1 MAPLHQ
7 PPDVQARLL
16 AILAEHDL
24 SIEHRPELEAAAA
37 DLAADPGLDDPTLED
52 LERLPFVTIDYEHSK
67 DLDQA
72 LHIERE
78 GTGASAGW
86 RLRYALAD
94 ASYYLRPGSALFTE
108 ALRRGASYYLA
119 HLCAP
124 MLPTSLCE
132 GIISLNPGVV
142 RRALVL
148 ELPID
153 AEGRP
158 GPLAVRRARIRSRAK
173 LSYDG
178 VQAWVDD
185 PTHSPLDGREFSAV
199 LAALRE
205 LGGPLL
211 AQARARGMIPFERPE
226 VAWEPPGPTAP
237 GFRLVAE
244 QRNDVERWNEQISL
258 LCNTEAAR
266 LMQAHPDPELQP
278 IYRVHPHPLADR
290 LDSLDEHIRNLCDLH
305 GLPEGPW
312 TWRRGRETLAD
323 YVARLP
329 RGPRED
335 RLRQAIQRWILHSY
349 ERSDFTPEPGPH
361 HALGVPCYGRFTA
374 PMREIVGVFAHKELL
389 ELMGL
394 EAPGPRALDERLREQ
409 VLQAADRAREVQRT
423 VTREGERLALDFLL
437 DRDGGQTAAQRPH
450 HTGTVLGLSR
460 TRLYVRLDDPPLELK
475 VYGAHLERAYGRR
488 FVIDEHELTLGPEG
502 GGQPRFRVG
511 DPITL
516 VADGRDAMRDR
527 WRLLPIP
534 TQSTSE

>member
-1 MAPLHQ
+1 MPTLHR

-16 AILAEHDL
+16 TI
-24 SIEHRPELEAAAA
+24 LEAHGLELAHSLALEADAAA
-37 DLAADPGLDDPTLED
+37 LVANPGLDDPALED
-52 LERLPFVTIDYEHSK
+52 LEGLPFVTIDYEHSK

-72 LHIERE
+72 LHIARE
-78 GTGASAGW
+78 GSGW

-94 ASYYLRPGSALFTE
+94 ASFYLPPDSALFAE

-132 GIISLNPGVV
+132 GIISLNEGVP

-153 AEGRP
+153 AEGLP
-158 GPLAVRRARIRSRAK
+158 GALTVRRARIRSRAK

-185 PTHSPLDGREFSAV
+185 PGTSPLDGQEYTGV

-205 LGGPLL
+205 LGAPLL
-211 AQARARGMIPFERPE
+211 AQARARGMVSFERPE

-237 GFRLVAE
+237 GFRLVAD

-266 LMQAHPDPELQP
+266 LMREHPDPQLQP
-278 IYRVHPHPLADR
+278 IYRVHPHPVAAR
-290 LDSLDEHIRNLCDLH
+290 LDSLEAHIRGLCTLH
-305 GLPEGPW
+305 ALPAQAW
-312 TWRRGRETLAD
+312 TWRRGEETLAD

-335 RLRQAIQRWILHSY
+335 RLRQAIQRQILHSY

-374 PMREIVGVFAHKELL
+374 PMREVVGVFAHKELL
-389 ELMGL
+389 ELLGL
-394 EAPGPRALDERLREQ
+394 EPPSPPAQDERLREQ
-409 VLQAADRAREVQRT
+409 VLQAADRARDVQRAI
-423 VTREGERLALDFLL
+423 TREGERLALDFLL
-437 DRDGGQTAAQRPH
+437 EPDLARPLAERPRRS
-450 HTGTVLGLSR
+450 GTVLGLGR
-460 TRLYVRLDDPPLELK
+460 ARLYVRLDDPPLELK
-475 VYGAHLERAYGRR
+475 VYGAHLEDALGQRLRS
-488 FVIDEHELTLGPEG
+488 DEHDLSLSVEVGDEPL
-502 GGQPRFRVG
+502 FRVG

-516 VADGRDAMRDR
+516 VADGRDEPRDR
-527 WRLLPIP
+527 WRLLPVP
-534 TQSTSE
+534 APGTPE